1 MNYLLILLLSI
12 TLYSKETPFSLTIQ
26 KPFDR
31 TLFYISKTT
40 NQEFEIFAAAKDEKK
55 EANKNIA
62 YTNAFDY
69 LASLH
74 TNSTNLTFH
83 RVDANARIKESK
95 VVNLSNSTKIFS
107 VAKTKSGYFVLTQR
121 DEGNLMLHKLNADA
135 SVISHQNLDMQ
146 SNQAKLLAS
155 QDGSIYLLTSS
166 EPKINSNDPF
176 DRGYGLNDINLLKFS
191 SEGALLWSKKYGT
204 KYDDF
209 AIDLT
214 EAKDTS
220 LVILAQSIFEGYKN
234 VTTLRVSSSGD
245 MIWLKH
251 HQNKANTTANR
262 IITLNDGTF
271 LASLTQEG
279 TKAQVKLLKFDAS
292 NKIILDKTI
301 PTIYA
306 SALKDIKEL
315 PSSHIIGVGHVKDK
329 EDTDAL
335 TMLLDSK
342 LNMINQ
348 EHFGESEYDSFY
360 TLERFDDT
368 NIICVG
374 TLNDKNSMWVVKLNK
389 NLAISKN

>member
-1 MNYLLILLLSI
+1 MKYLLILLLSI
-12 TLYSKETPFSLTIQ
+12 ILYAKETPFSLTVQ

-31 TLFYISKTT
+31 TLFYISKTI

-74 TNSTNLTFH
+74 TNGINLIFY
-83 RVDANARIKESK
+83 RVDANAQIKESK

-107 VAKTKSGYFVLTQR
+107 VVKVKSGYFVLTQR
-121 DEGNLMLHKLNADA
+121 DEGNLMLHKLNVDA
-135 SVISHQNLDMQ
+135 SVVAHQSLDIQ
-146 SNQAKLLAS
+146 SNQAKLLS
-155 QDGSIYLLTSS
+155 SSDGHIYLLTSS
-166 EPKINSNDPF
+166 QPKINSNDPF

-191 SEGALLWSKKYGT
+191 SEATLLWSKKYGT

-214 EAKDTS
+214 EAKDGS

-245 MIWLKH
+245 MIWLKQY
-251 HQNKANTTANR
+251 QNKANTTANR

-292 NKIILDKTI
+292 NKMILDKTI
-301 PTIYA
+301 QTRYA
-306 SALKDIKEL
+306 SILKDIKEL
-315 PSSHIIGVGHVKDK
+315 PSSHIIGIGHVSDK

-335 TMLLDSK
+335 VMLFDSK
-342 LNMINQ
+342 LNMTNQ
-348 EHFGESEYDSFY
+348 EHFGESEHDSFY

-374 TLNDKNSMWVVKLNK
+374 TLNDKNSMWIVKLNQNSLK
-389 NLAISKN
+389 N

>member
-1 MNYLLILLLSI
+1 MKYLLILLLSI
-12 TLYSKETPFSLTIQ
+12 ILYAKETPFSLTVQ

-31 TLFYISKTT
+31 TLFYISKTI

-74 TNSTNLTFH
+74 TNGINLIFY
-83 RVDANARIKESK
+83 RVDANAQIKESK

-107 VAKTKSGYFVLTQR
+107 VVKVKSGYFVLTQR

-135 SVISHQNLDMQ
+135 SVVAHQSLDIQ
-146 SNQAKLLAS
+146 SNQAKLLS
-155 QDGSIYLLTSS
+155 SSDGHIYLLTSS
-166 EPKINSNDPF
+166 QPKINSNDPF

-191 SEGALLWSKKYGT
+191 SEATLLWSKKYGT

-214 EAKDTS
+214 EAKDGS

-245 MIWLKH
+245 MIWLKQY
-251 HQNKANTTANR
+251 QNKANTTANR

-292 NKIILDKTI
+292 NKMILDKTI
-301 PTIYA
+301 QTRYA
-306 SALKDIKEL
+306 SILKDIKEL
-315 PSSHIIGVGHVKDK
+315 PSSHIIGIGHVSDK

-335 TMLLDSK
+335 VMLFDSK
-342 LNMINQ
+342 LNMTNQ
-348 EHFGESEYDSFY
+348 EHFGESEHDSFY

-374 TLNDKNSMWVVKLNK
+374 TLNDKNSMWIVKLNQNSLK
-389 NLAISKN
+389 N

>member
-1 MNYLLILLLSI
+1 MKYLLILLLSI
-12 TLYSKETPFSLTIQ
+12 ILYAKETPFSLTVQ

-31 TLFYISKTT
+31 TLFYISKTI

-74 TNSTNLTFH
+74 TNGINLIFY
-83 RVDANARIKESK
+83 RVDANAQIKESK

-107 VAKTKSGYFVLTQR
+107 VVKVKSGYFVLTQR
-121 DEGNLMLHKLNADA
+121 DEGNLMLYKLNADA
-135 SVISHQNLDMQ
+135 SVVAHQSLDIQ
-146 SNQAKLLAS
+146 SNQAKLLS
-155 QDGSIYLLTSS
+155 SSDGHIYLLTSS
-166 EPKINSNDPF
+166 QPKINSNDPF

-191 SEGALLWSKKYGT
+191 SEATLLWSKKYGT

-214 EAKDTS
+214 EAKDGS

-245 MIWLKH
+245 MIWLKQY
-251 HQNKANTTANR
+251 QNKANTTANR

-292 NKIILDKTI
+292 NKMILDKTI
-301 PTIYA
+301 QTRYA
-306 SALKDIKEL
+306 SILKDIKEL
-315 PSSHIIGVGHVKDK
+315 PSSHIIGIGHVSDK

-335 TMLLDSK
+335 VMLFDSK
-342 LNMINQ
+342 LNMTNQ
-348 EHFGESEYDSFY
+348 EHFGESEHDSFY

-374 TLNDKNSMWVVKLNK
+374 TLNDKNSMWIVKLNQNSLK
-389 NLAISKN
+389 N